1 MNSHGVDKNSGPAL
15 AFLDAEER
23 SVLQS
28 VCVALEVPAGGILFR
43 AGETAAMVYF
53 LVSGR
58 MVVRK
63 RTGFADKMQVVAL
76 LDPGAPIGEGAAI
89 PGQLRGAA
97 VIAIDVCRLLSLER
111 RQLEILQQKNPGL
124 AVKIMMRLLQVT
136 HLRLQKSS
144 ERLVHIM

>member
-1 MNSHGVDKNSGPAL
+1 MNSHGADKNSDLAL

-58 MVVRK
+58 M
-63 RTGFADKMQVVAL
+63 
-76 LDPGAPIGEGAAI
+76 
-89 PGQLRGAA
+89 A
-97 VIAIDVCRLLSLER
+97 V
-111 RQLEILQQKNPGL
+111 QKEYL
-124 AVKIMMRLLQVT
+124 VKY
-136 HLRLQKSS
+136 S
-144 ERLVHIM
+144 